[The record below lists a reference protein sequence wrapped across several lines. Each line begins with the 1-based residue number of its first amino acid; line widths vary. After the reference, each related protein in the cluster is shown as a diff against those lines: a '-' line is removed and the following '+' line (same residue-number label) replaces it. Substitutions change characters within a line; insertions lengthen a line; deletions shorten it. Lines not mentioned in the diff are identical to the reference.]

1 MRNGK
6 PVIGLTISYEKNADY
21 DRVFVN
27 HSYLNAIRHFGGI
40 PVIMP
45 SEGEPEELDMI
56 LDMCDGV
63 LFPGGDDLEPA
74 LYGEEVW
81 NDSVYFNPKRDDTE
95 RYVMNSVVGRGLP
108 MLGICRGL
116 QLMNVFFG
124 GTLYQDIPSQLETEV
139 LHRMEKPYHRT
150 SHVCQVE
157 AGSPLHAL
165 LGVDSI
171 GVNSHHHQAIKDLA
185 SGFKVMGRAEDG
197 IVEAI
202 WNPEKKFCW
211 AVQWHPEMIWDIEE
225 SSGKIIEAFINAC
238 KK

>member
-6 PVIGLTISYEKNADY
+6 PVIGLTISYEKNEQE

-27 HSYLNAIRHFGGI
+27 HSYLDAIRRFGGI

-45 SEGEPEELDMI
+45 TEGEPEELEMI
-56 LDMCDGV
+56 LELCDGV
-63 LFPGGDDLEPA
+63 LFPGGDDLEPT

-81 NDSVYFNPKRDDTE
+81 NDSVCFNPKRDDTE
-95 RYVMNSVVGRGLP
+95 RYVMNLVDGKGLP

-116 QLMNVFFG
+116 QLMNVFYG
-124 GTLYQDIPSQLETEV
+124 GTLYQDIPTQLETPIN
-139 LHRMEKPYHRT
+139 HRMEKPDHRT
-150 SHVCQVE
+150 CHACILE
-157 AGSPLHAL
+157 EGSPLHQ
-165 LGVDSI
+165 VI
-171 GVNSHHHQAIKDLA
+171 GESTLAVNSHHHQAVKDVA

-211 AVQWHPEMIWDIEE
+211 AVQWHPERIWDLED
-225 SSGKIIEAFINAC
+225 SSAKVFQAFIEAC
-238 KK
+238 K